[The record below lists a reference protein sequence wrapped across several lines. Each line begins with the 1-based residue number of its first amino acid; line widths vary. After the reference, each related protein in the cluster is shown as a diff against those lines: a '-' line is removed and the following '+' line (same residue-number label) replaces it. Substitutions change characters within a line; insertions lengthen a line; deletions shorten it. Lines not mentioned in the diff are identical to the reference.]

1 MQNYNSK
8 FKILTFYI
16 VMFIFVFSI
25 FNFAQAGVIPCGL
38 SKDDP
43 NQPGDQTIPCTYCHL
58 LQLVKN
64 VIDFMMYLI
73 FPIATGV
80 IIYGGFVILTARES
94 AEQVSKGR
102 KIITAAVVGILI
114 ALISW
119 LALDTIFKILASI
132 SGTEQGAG
140 PAIIKGI
147 GRPWSQLNCQ

>member
-1 MQNYNSK
+1 MK
-8 FKILTFYI
+8 KIIL
-16 VMFIFVFSI
+16 FSI
-25 FNFAQAGVIPCGL
+25 FLFLFSAFLVQAAFVPCGNEY
-38 SKDDP
+38 K
-43 NQPGDQTIPCTYCHL
+43 NKFNEKGEIIGREITNPCTYSHL